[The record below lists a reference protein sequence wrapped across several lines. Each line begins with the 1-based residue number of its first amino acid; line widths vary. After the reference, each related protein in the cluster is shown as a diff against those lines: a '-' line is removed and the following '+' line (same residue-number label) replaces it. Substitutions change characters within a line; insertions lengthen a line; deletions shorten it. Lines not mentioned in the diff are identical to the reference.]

1 MHPRHNAVTPKITG
15 YRFGGKMSALQIRI
29 CFAEKVVQLAGVC
42 LAGLAMVPAFDFAS
56 ADDQIPVRFNPARY
70 SHLWERNPLTLVAP
84 ATQQAQPSV
93 FDKLVLVSWLKD
105 AGKDVIFVQNT
116 ETNDTQKITPEPN
129 KDNFRIVEIHPND
142 NPKLV
147 EAVISNGNEKGT
159 VKFRFDVP
167 AAANQ
172 AALPAGLA
180 TGVPGQAPGA
190 VPQNPQ
196 NPQPNLPGVVN
207 PNALQ
212 GAQPAQVPQPGV
224 PQPGA
229 AQNPR
234 ALRTPELRRKRVL
247 PAPGS
252 AQPVQMPAPGP
263 MQNSQN

>member
-1 MHPRHNAVTPKITG
+1 
-15 YRFGGKMSALQIRI
+15 MSAPQKTIRCADTVFRLI
-29 CFAEKVVQLAGVC
+29 GVC
-42 LAGLAMVPAFDFAS
+42 LAGLAMLSAFDFAS

-70 SHLWERNPLTLVAP
+70 SHLWERNPFTLVAP

-129 KDNFRIVEIHPND
+129 KDNFRIVEFHPND

-147 EAVISNGNEKGT
+147 EAVISNGKEKGT

-172 AALPAGLA
+172 PALPAALGP
-180 TGVPGQAPGA
+180 GVPDQAPGV

-196 NPQPNLPGVVN
+196 NLQPNLPGVVN

-234 ALRTPELRRKRVL
+234 ALRTPEVRHKRVL

-252 AQPVQMPAPGP
+252 AQPVQVPAPGP
-263 MQNSQN
+263 MQNPQN

>member
-1 MHPRHNAVTPKITG
+1 
-15 YRFGGKMSALQIRI
+15 MSAPRKTIR
-29 CFAEKVVQLAGVC
+29 FADRVFPVVGVC

-70 SHLWERNPLTLVAP
+70 SHLWERNPFTLVAP
-84 ATQQAQPSV
+84 ATPQAQPSV

-129 KDNFRIVEIHPND
+129 KDNFRIIEIHPND

-167 AAANQ
+167 ATANQ
-172 AALPAGLA
+172 PALPAALGP
-180 TGVPGQAPGA
+180 GIPGQAPGA

-212 GAQPAQVPQPGV
+212 GAQPGQVPQPGV

-234 ALRTPELRRKRVL
+234 ALRTPEMRRKRVL

-252 AQPVQMPAPGP
+252 AQPVQVPAPGP
-263 MQNSQN
+263 MQNPQN

>member
-1 MHPRHNAVTPKITG
+1 
-15 YRFGGKMSALQIRI
+15 MSAPQKTIRCADTVFRLI
-29 CFAEKVVQLAGVC
+29 GVC
-42 LAGLAMVPAFDFAS
+42 LAGLAMLSAFDFAS
-56 ADDQIPVRFNPARY
+56 AEDQIPVRFNPARY
-70 SHLWERNPLTLVAP
+70 SHLWERNPFTLVAP

-129 KDNFRIVEIHPND
+129 KNNFRIVEIHPND

-147 EAVISNGNEKGT
+147 EAVISDGNEKGT

-167 AAANQ
+167 AVANQ
-172 AALPAGLA
+172 PAALAPGI
-180 TGVPGQAPGA
+180 PGQAPGA
-190 VPQNPQ
+190 VPQNPP

-212 GAQPAQVPQPGV
+212 GAQPTQVPQPGV

-234 ALRTPELRRKRVL
+234 ALRTPEMRRKRVL

-252 AQPVQMPAPGP
+252 AQPVQVPAPGP
-263 MQNSQN
+263 MQNPQN

>member
-1 MHPRHNAVTPKITG
+1 
-15 YRFGGKMSALQIRI
+15 MSALQKTVP
-29 CFAEKVVQLAGVC
+29 FADRVFRFGGVC

-70 SHLWERNPLTLVAP
+70 SHLWERNPFTLVAP
-84 ATQQAQPSV
+84 ATPQAQPSV

-129 KDNFRIVEIHPND
+129 KNNFRIVEIHPND

-147 EAVISNGNEKGT
+147 EAVISDGNEKGT

-167 AAANQ
+167 AVANQ
-172 AALPAGLA
+172 PAALAPGI
-180 TGVPGQAPGA
+180 PGQAPGA
-190 VPQNPQ
+190 VPQNPP

-212 GAQPAQVPQPGV
+212 GAQPTQVPQPGVPQPGV

-234 ALRTPELRRKRVL
+234 ALRTPEMRRKRVL

-252 AQPVQMPAPGP
+252 AQPVQVPAPGP
-263 MQNSQN
+263 MQNPRN

>member
-1 MHPRHNAVTPKITG
+1 MNAPQKTI
-15 YRFGGKMSALQIRI
+15 RFADRV
-29 CFAEKVVQLAGVC
+29 FPVVGVC

-70 SHLWERNPLTLVAP
+70 SHLWERNPFTLVAP
-84 ATQQAQPSV
+84 ATPQAQPSV

-167 AAANQ
+167 ATANQ
-172 AALPAGLA
+172 PALPAALGP
-180 TGVPGQAPGA
+180 GIPGQAPGA

-196 NPQPNLPGVVN
+196 NPQPNLPGFVN

-212 GAQPAQVPQPGV
+212 GAQPAQVPQSGV

-229 AQNPR
+229 AQSPR
-234 ALRTPELRRKRVL
+234 ALRSPEMRRKRVL

-252 AQPVQMPAPGP
+252 AQPVQVPAPGP
-263 MQNSQN
+263 MQNPRN

>member
-1 MHPRHNAVTPKITG
+1 MI
-15 YRFGGKMSALQIRI
+15 ALQRTVR
-29 CFAEKVVQLAGVC
+29 FAGRVFRLAGVC
-42 LAGLAMVPAFDFAS
+42 LGALAIVPASDFAS
-56 ADDQIPVRFNPARY
+56 ADDQIPVGFKTARY
-70 SHLWERNPLTLVAP
+70 SHLWERNPFTLVAP
-84 ATQQAQPSV
+84 APQHAQPTV

-116 ETNDTQKITPEPN
+116 ETNDTQKVTSEPN
-129 KDNFRIVEIHPND
+129 KDNFRIVELHPND

-167 AAANQ
+167 AVANQ
-172 AALPAGLA
+172 PALPPGLV
-180 TGVPGQAPGA
+180 TGIPGQAPAG
-190 VPQNPQ
+190 VLPQNAQ

-224 PQPGA
+224 PQPGVPQPGA

-234 ALRTPELRRKRVL
+234 MRSPEMRRKRVL

-252 AQPVQMPAPGP
+252 AQPVQVPSPGP
-263 MQNSQN
+263 MQNPQN

>member
-1 MHPRHNAVTPKITG
+1 
-15 YRFGGKMSALQIRI
+15 MSAPQKTIR
-29 CFAEKVVQLAGVC
+29 FATRVFRLVGVC
-42 LAGLAMVPAFDFAS
+42 LAGLPLLSAFDFAS

-70 SHLWERNPLTLVAP
+70 SHLWERNPFTLVAP
-84 ATQQAQPSV
+84 ATQQARPGA

-129 KDNFRIVEIHPND
+129 RDNFRIVEIHPND

-167 AAANQ
+167 AVANQ
-172 AALPAGLA
+172 PALPAGLA
-180 TGVPGQAPGA
+180 PGALGQAPGA

-212 GAQPAQVPQPGV
+212 EAQPAQVPQPGV

-234 ALRTPELRRKRVL
+234 ALRMPEMRRKRVL

-252 AQPVQMPAPGP
+252 AQPVQMPAPVP
-263 MQNSQN
+263 MQNPQN

>member
-1 MHPRHNAVTPKITG
+1 
-15 YRFGGKMSALQIRI
+15 
-29 CFAEKVVQLAGVC
+29 
-42 LAGLAMVPAFDFAS
+42 MVPAFDFAT
-56 ADDQIPVRFNPARY
+56 ADDQIPVGFKPARY
-70 SHLWERNPLTLVAP
+70 SHLWERNPFTLVAP
-84 ATQQAQPSV
+84 ATQQAQPTV

-116 ETNDTQKITPEPN
+116 ETNDTQKITSEPN
-129 KDNFRIVEIHPND
+129 KDNFRIVELHPND

-167 AAANQ
+167 AVANQ
-172 AALPAGLA
+172 PAIPAPPA
-180 TGVPGQAPGA
+180 TGIPGQVPAGA
-190 VPQNPQ
+190 VPQNAQ

-212 GAQPAQVPQPGV
+212 GAQPGQVPQPGVPQPGV

-234 ALRTPELRRKRVL
+234 MRAPETRRKRVL

-252 AQPVQMPAPGP
+252 AQPVQVPSPGP
-263 MQNSQN
+263 MQNPQN